1 MGQRVRVAEPLE
13 KRCVGA
19 IVGFVNWRKGQEKR
33 KGTVFPSLVCFL
45 IIEPAVRVL
54 LIYRLEM
61 GGL

>member
-33 KGTVFPSLVCFL
+33 KGTVFPSLVRFR
-45 IIEPAVRVL
+45 PAGHKIPNWL
-54 LIYRLEM
+54 D
-61 GGL
+61 